1 MLKRRKT
8 NNNNI
13 ELRGNISSS
22 KIFLYSM
29 PTGDKIKLESTVTL
43 FRYVYMYWYPYIY
56 IYISTRNVQTVR
68 LSIRVDKR
76 CRLPLPDNQT
86 VSQFSLSAILRA
98 FLRIRK
104 RCKHNSRGKLR
115 KFIGMRVHLRSLL
128 HLPRRIYRRF
138 CYVSLDL
145 QFKSR
150 LDHVLKRWVTAFV
163 LSIRGKGSVHGRNF
177 IRLDKSDVELCEILF
192 SAVKYRTR

>member
-1 MLKRRKT
+1 
-8 NNNNI
+8 
-13 ELRGNISSS
+13 
-22 KIFLYSM
+22 M

-56 IYISTRNVQTVR
+56 IYMKCPDRPIIYSSGQAMSLALTRQSDSIAI
-68 LSIRVDKR
+68 LSFGYI
-76 CRLPLPDNQT
+76 
-86 VSQFSLSAILRA
+86 SAI

-128 HLPRRIYRRF
+128 HLPRRIYRRS

-192 SAVKYRTR
+192 SAVKIVRDNLYNIRKYVVGRRLFNPLAT